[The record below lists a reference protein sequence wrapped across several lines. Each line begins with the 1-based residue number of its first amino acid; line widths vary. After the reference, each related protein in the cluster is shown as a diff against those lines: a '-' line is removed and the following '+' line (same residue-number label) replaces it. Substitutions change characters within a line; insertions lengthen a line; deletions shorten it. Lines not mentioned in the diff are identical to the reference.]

1 MTITALPTPPSRDDP
16 STFATRADAFLGAL
30 PTFATEANAL
40 ASAVNADEIA
50 AAASA
55 AAAAA
60 SETAAAASAEAAE
73 NASNASVWVS
83 GTTYAIGDVRFS
95 PIDFKSYRRK
105 TNGGGTTDPSL
116 DIANW
121 EPIVQVKITRRART
135 SNTALTSTNK
145 SDFIDITSGTF
156 TQTFDAAASLGD
168 GWFCYIR
175 NSGTGDITLDPN
187 SSETIDGLTSYVMYP
202 NEVRLVQCD
211 GSALRTIVLQGF
223 SATFTASG
231 TFTKPPG
238 YGNFG
243 YRIWSGGS
251 SGDKSGFLGVF
262 AGGGGGGGCF
272 ESTLPYSAVG
282 TTETITVGAGGA
294 ARTTQL
300 NGATGGNSSIGSLIT
315 VYGAT
320 DRLLG
325 GAVQHPNG
333 AGGPL
338 ALSSAQGASGGFA
351 TATIAGSSSISCMY
365 GGTSSSNDAS
375 NNGGG
380 SLFGGASGGS
390 VSTGNVARTGGI
402 SQYGGNGGA
411 ASSTGNG
418 TNGTAPGGGGGAT
431 QTGTQSGAGARG
443 EVRIWGIL

>member
-1 MTITALPTPPSRDDP
+1 MTITALPTPPTRDDP
-16 STFATRADAFLGAL
+16 ANFASRADTFLAAL
-30 PTFATEANAL
+30 PDFATEANAL

-105 TNGGGTTDPSL
+105 TNGGGTTDPSA
-116 DIANW
+116 DSTNW
-121 EPIVQVKITRRART
+121 EPLGAQVKITRRART
-135 SNTALTSTNK
+135 SNTALTSSNK

-238 YGNFG
+238 YAAFAGLAWG
-243 YRIWSGGS
+243 GGASGARTNS
-251 SGDKSGFLGVF
+251 SV
-262 AGGGGGGGCF
+262 AARGGGGGQCF
-272 ESTLPYSAVG
+272 PFNVNASSFGA
-282 TTETITVGAGGA
+282 TETITVGAGGA
-294 ARTTQL
+294 AYTGTSGTTH
-300 NGATGGNSSIGSLIT
+300 NAGGNTSIGSLLT
-315 VYGAT
+315 VNGAT
-320 DRLLG
+320 SNQGAGYGSGVVFPVGFEGQSLTNASTLSSIYGGSACPNSTDGNSGNSIFG
-325 GAVQHPNG
+325 GA
-333 AGGPL
+333 AGGCV
-338 ALSSAQGASGGFA
+338 
-351 TATIAGSSSISCMY
+351 SSSGPTARN
-365 GGTSSSNDAS
+365 GGTST
-375 NNGGG
+375 
-380 SLFGGASGGS
+380 F
-390 VSTGNVARTGGI
+390 
-402 SQYGGNGGA
+402 GGNGGNGSI
-411 ASSTGNG
+411 ASNG
-418 TNGTAPGGGGGAT
+418 SDGTAPGGGGGAT

-443 EVRIWGIL
+443 EVRIWGVL